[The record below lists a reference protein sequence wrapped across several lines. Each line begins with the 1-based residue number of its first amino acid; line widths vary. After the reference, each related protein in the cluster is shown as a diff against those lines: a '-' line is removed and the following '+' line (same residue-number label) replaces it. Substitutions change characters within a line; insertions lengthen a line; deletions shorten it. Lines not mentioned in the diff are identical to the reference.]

1 MSKRRSFLKKL
12 AGVVALAA
20 FNPFGNKAEAKGIK
34 LTGTLVH
41 HVFFWLKEP
50 KNPAVRKQ
58 FEKALDDLR
67 SVETIKFSHIGVPAG
82 TESRDVVDHSYT
94 YSMIT
99 FFDSQEGQDA
109 YQIDPL
115 HVKFVEENNH
125 LWNKV
130 VVYDTVDV

>member
-1 MSKRRSFLKKL
+1 MIERRSLIKKL
-12 AGVVALAA
+12 SALTALA
-20 FNPFGNKAEAKGIK
+20 FINPFTEKAEAKGIK

-58 FEKALDDLR
+58 FEKAMDDLR
-67 SVETIKFSHIGVPAG
+67 RVSTIKFSHTGVPAG

-109 YQIDPL
+109 YQVDPI
-115 HVKFVEENNH
+115 HDKFVKENSH

-130 VVYDTVDV
+130 VVYDTLDI